1 MQSPTTRTCGHCAK
15 RPADQTLFTAFM
27 RCGEGDA
34 TKRKE
39 HLCDQCRHH
48 AMLVLHHIGM
58 TIAFEGDGQLRWD
71 AHVTL
76 SEHATRSLA
85 RRAMQHHDLLVQL
98 RDASAANR
106 APVPSTPEKL
116 SILHQ
121 LAAGGLVENTIERSE
136 FRPDDTCR
144 LTANGQDI
152 ASLLHNQRFA
162 EAGGLPMK
170 EWSPLYVLEQGT
182 VEEFREHADREYA
195 DHQMASPEGVL
206 YDAGKH
212 LMLRR
217 DDPGPDGETGAARG
231 THLFFDE
238 EVWTIQPIH
247 PIGYFFFEEFPAIA
261 FDADDVQILAE
272 YYELIRAVAGPGVR
286 WTLMSPTP
294 ANPLYPDGA
303 EYRTVRASG
312 SEAAP
317 AAFVSIFRP
326 PGERPEI
333 ELLRKRARQQDDAG
347 EGPGRRRPHRHASRT
362 SAWVRR
368 RTTREDG
375 GRATM
380 GQIRSATTARPAATP
395 QDFVPTVPRDDG
407 HGRRVIRTGTQG
419 VADARCFGT
428 RRHLFRGR
436 KSCP

>member
-1 MQSPTTRTCGHCAK
+1 MQSTTTRTCDHCSK
-15 RPADQTLFTAFM
+15 RPADQTLFTTFM

-39 HLCDQCRHH
+39 HLCDPCRHH

-58 TIAFEGDGQLRWD
+58 TIAFEGDNQLRWD
-71 AHVTL
+71 ALITL
-76 SEHATRSLA
+76 SERATRSLA

-106 APVPSTPEKL
+106 APVPTPPEKL

-121 LAAGGLVENTIERSE
+121 LAAGGLVENTTERSK
-136 FRPDDTCR
+136 FSPDDTCR
-144 LTANGQDI
+144 LTANGHDT
-152 ASLLHNQRFA
+152 ASFVHNQRFA

-238 EVWTIQPIH
+238 EVWAIQPIH

-333 ELLRKRARQQDDAG
+333 ELLRKRARQQDGAG
-347 EGPGRRRPHRHASRT
+347 EDPCRR
-362 SAWVRR
+362 
-368 RTTREDG
+368 
-375 GRATM
+375 
-380 GQIRSATTARPAATP
+380 
-395 QDFVPTVPRDDG
+395 
-407 HGRRVIRTGTQG
+407 
-419 VADARCFGT
+419 
-428 RRHLFRGR
+428 
-436 KSCP
+436 